1 MFNVSQRSG
10 KWWLFHGHLMVLPTK
25 AVMWDPF
32 FKFICFHI
40 AHGVYCTYRW
50 SLNMDLHLQP
60 PSRPSCNKWHNL
72 MCPQW
77 IHPFF
82 HGPSPSIILTV
93 KSHFFPKFQE
103 TQRPFPGPFFSIS
116 DFQSK
121 DTLNQI
127 SKTVSE
133 LFPVPLLA
141 LPTSHHFFLALNE
154 LHTVSFTLIV
164 SPLQNLQN
172 LSTRQSLLK
181 PKHD

>member
-82 HGPSPSIILTV
+82 HGPSSSIILTV

-103 TQRPFPGPFFSIS
+103 TQRPFPGPFFLNIRLPEWRHIKSN
-116 DFQSK
+116 FQ
-121 DTLNQI
+121 NCVW
-127 SKTVSE
+127 TV
-133 LFPVPLLA
+133 PC
-141 LPTSHHFFLALNE
+141 
-154 LHTVSFTLIV
+154 
-164 SPLQNLQN
+164 SPLGPSN
-172 LSTRQSLLK
+172 LSSFL
-181 PKHD
+181 PCS